1 MTMKNMKWISTF
13 SALALIS
20 CCVAAQ
26 AATVT
31 GSVLNKTTGRPD
43 AGDAVVLI
51 SFGPGMQETA
61 RTTTDARGNFSFN
74 IPDQNVHLI
83 RVDHQ
88 KAAYFKP
95 MRPGTT
101 HLDINVYDVS
111 AKVAGVSTEA
121 DVMRIEAGPQGLHVI
136 QNYFVKNSSSPPR
149 TQFSTAAYSI
159 YLPAGAKIEGSA
171 AAGPDGMPVSSSPMP
186 QADKGHY
193 AFVFP
198 VRPGETRFQVSYTLP
213 YSGSFEFSPRVG
225 LPTGDLAIMLPK
237 SMTFNGGSE
246 FQSADVDDNAQ
257 TFLAKNVQPA
267 QTLSFTVSG
276 TGAMPR
282 DSAQGNDGQSAS
294 GDQGSAGQGTSAA
307 NDDRPGGGLGN
318 PIDTPDPLQKYK
330 YWIISALALLLVI
343 AAAFFLRARPAEAT
357 AGSAPQPS
365 ALEPTP
371 MPSPGA
377 SPGPGGNASL
387 LAALK
392 DELFALESER
402 LEGKLSESEYAEHKA
417 ALEQVLR
424 RALARQGSETVSSR
438 G

>member
-1 MTMKNMKWISTF
+1 MKCISIF
-13 SALALIS
+13 SAFAVVAGSL
-20 CCVAAQ
+20 AAQ
-26 AATVT
+26 AANVT
-31 GSVLNKTTGRPD
+31 GSVVNKTTSKAD

-51 SFGPGMQETA
+51 SFGPGMQESA

-74 IPDQNVHLI
+74 IPDNNVHLI

-95 MRPGTT
+95 LPPGTT
-101 HLDINVYDVS
+101 HVDINVYDVS
-111 AKVAGVSTEA
+111 AKVEGVSTEA
-121 DVMRIEAGPQGLHVI
+121 DVMRIEAGPQGLQVI
-136 QNYFVKNSSSPPR
+136 QNYFVKNASDPPR

-159 YLPAGAKIEGSA
+159 YLPEGAKIQGSA

-213 YSGSFEFSPRVG
+213 YSGSFKFTPRVA

-237 SMTFNGGSE
+237 SMSFNGGSE
-246 FQSADVDDNAQ
+246 FQAADVEDNAQ
-257 TFLAKNVQPA
+257 TFLAKNVQPS

-276 TGAMPR
+276 TGVMPR
-282 DSAQGNDGQSAS
+282 DSGQGSEGQSAS
-294 GDQGSAGQGTSAA
+294 GDQGSAGQATSAA

-330 YWIISALALLLVI
+330 WWIISALALLLVI
-343 AAAFFLRARPAEAT
+343 AAAFFLRARPAEAVAGT
-357 AGSAPQPS
+357 AAPQPS

-371 MPSPGA
+371 MPAASSGA
-377 SPGPGGNASL
+377 GGNASL

-402 LEGKLSESEYAEHKA
+402 LEGKLSESEYVEHKA

-424 RALARQGSETVSSR
+424 RALARQGNETVSSR
-438 G
+438 V

>member
-1 MTMKNMKWISTF
+1 MKWISTLGVT
-13 SALALIS
+13 ALLAAGSL
-20 CCVAAQ
+20 VAQ
-26 AATVT
+26 AANVT
-31 GSVLNKTTGRPD
+31 GSVTNKTSGKPD

-51 SFGPGMQETA
+51 SFGPGMQESA
-61 RTTTDARGNFSFN
+61 RTTTDARGHFSFN
-74 IPDQNVHLI
+74 IPDNNVHLI

-95 MRPGTT
+95 LPPGTK
-101 HLDINVYDVS
+101 HVDINVYDVS
-111 AKVAGVSTEA
+111 AKVEGVSTEA

-136 QNYFVKNSSSPPR
+136 QNYFVKNASNPPR
-149 TQFSTAAYSI
+149 TQFSTAAYSV
-159 YLPAGAKIEGSA
+159 YLPPDAKIEASA

-198 VRPGETRFQVSYTLP
+198 VRPGETRFQLSYTLP
-213 YSGSFEFSPRVG
+213 YTGSFKFTPRVA
-225 LPTGDLAIMLPK
+225 LPTENLAIMLPK
-237 SMTFNGGSE
+237 SMSFNGGSAY
-246 FQSADVDDNAQ
+246 QQADVEDNAQ
-257 TFLAKNVQPA
+257 TFLAKNVQPS
-267 QTLSFTVSG
+267 QDMSFTVSG

-282 DSAQGNDGQSAS
+282 DSQQAS
-294 GDQGSAGQGTSAA
+294 GDQGGSGQATSAA

-330 YWIISALALLLVI
+330 WWIISALALLLVI

-357 AGSAPQPS
+357 AGASVPQPS
-365 ALEPTP
+365 PLEPTP
-371 MPSPGA
+371 IPAASGSSSPGEK
-377 SPGPGGNASL
+377 ASL

-402 LEGKLSESEYAEHKA
+402 LEGKLSESEYAEQKA

-424 RALARQGSETVSSR
+424 RALARQGSEKAISETSVS
-438 G
+438 